1 MLDGEP
7 DSQNHKQLRDGWMDE
22 IALEGTV
29 CTCKTLITLTPQ
41 LRINYALKVLQQTGQ
56 PILDILVRKVYMFTY
71 MLGSFTFACSQLN
84 RSSCQRWRQCHHPRW
99 SRTPSAGEEMIDSLG
114 FSDFARCLDII
125 DACSWIMLLASTS

>member
-22 IALEGTV
+22 IALEAIG

-56 PILDILVRKVYMFTY
+56 PILDILVRKVYNAYIHAGLLHLRMQPTESIFMPKMETVPSTPLVSY
-71 MLGSFTFACSQLN
+71 SLKEN
-84 RSSCQRWRQCHHPRW
+84 RGRQ
-99 SRTPSAGEEMIDSLG
+99 
-114 FSDFARCLDII
+114 
-125 DACSWIMLLASTS
+125 

>member
-56 PILDILVRKVYMFTY
+56 PILDILVRKVYNVY
-71 MLGSFTFACSQLN
+71 I
-84 RSSCQRWRQCHHPRW
+84 H
-99 SRTPSAGEEMIDSLG
+99 AGLLHLCMQPTESIFMPKMETVQSTTLVSYSLKIEG
-114 FSDFARCLDII
+114 DNAINNHGIYFVYTQMQQKILQN
-125 DACSWIMLLASTS
+125 TS

>member
-22 IALEGTV
+22 IALEAIV

-56 PILDILVRKVYMFTY
+56 PILDILKIEGDNEINNHGIYFVYTNATENLTIYVLVKVDVTNLTPLTQSPNPPFLRINKIFENITTFPS
-71 MLGSFTFACSQLN
+71 SFNPYNDQ
-84 RSSCQRWRQCHHPRW
+84 
-99 SRTPSAGEEMIDSLG
+99 
-114 FSDFARCLDII
+114 II
-125 DACSWIMLLASTS
+125 IKL